1 MLSEL
6 LFMIA
11 KNWSWWGGEE
21 GKNCAWR
28 DKQAKCDI
36 SMQQNTFNNKNKHQ
50 GDAIDESQNHYTELN
65 SDTKEILQKVNLKP
79 QKN

>member
-1 MLSEL
+1 
-6 LFMIA
+6 
-11 KNWSWWGGEE
+11 
-21 GKNCAWR
+21 
-28 DKQAKCDI
+28 
-36 SMQQNTFNNKNKHQ
+36 MQQNTFNNKNKHQ